1 VWVKPVLTTPN
12 SLVQQWIDFC
22 WQPESAT
29 KISLFTSGL
38 SPLILTQN
46 PDQIPPDIKNNP
58 LLVNPEAIK
67 NSDFL
72 NPLSPATE
80 QEYEQLWQAMRQ
92 LV

>member
-1 VWVKPVLTTPN
+1 MRLSGSRQV
-12 SLVQQWIDFC
+12 SLQQK
-22 WQPESAT
+22 T
-29 KISLFTSGL
+29 MNSLFTSGL

-46 PDQIPPDIKNNP
+46 PDQISPDIRNNP

-67 NSDFL
+67 KSDFL